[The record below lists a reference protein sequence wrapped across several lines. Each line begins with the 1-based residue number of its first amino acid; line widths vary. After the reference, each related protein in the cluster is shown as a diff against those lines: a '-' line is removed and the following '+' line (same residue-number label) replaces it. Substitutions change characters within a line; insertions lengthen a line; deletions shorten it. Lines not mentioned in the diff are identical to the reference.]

1 MDAGLPVFAILNPG
15 NELINIIEENKIG
28 DYSTGLDVCELE
40 VKLKELLLSLPRT
53 NELKRYPVSR
63 TQGQPL
69 LLLVTATELQHSRER
84 ADRLIGALSS
94 KNGCRGRCAFSKNEL
109 IFLK

>member
-40 VKLKELLLSLPRT
+40 VKLKELLLSLPKT
-53 NELKRYPVSR
+53 NELKKRCSDLIKNLFS
-63 TQGQPL
+63 TNKI
-69 LLLVTATELQHSRER
+69 ATEIVNSLM
-84 ADRLIGALSS
+84 
-94 KNGCRGRCAFSKNEL
+94 KK
-109 IFLK
+109 